1 MKIDKCAIVK
11 SLDLDDDK
19 MAKINACTLKELTAE
34 EVFAFKM
41 VACDNEIDRDY
52 EAFSGET
59 LEQLAELYKGKTVI
73 SDHNPQ
79 STNQCARIFDAEV
92 ITSPGET
99 TKTGKSINSLSYTAI
114 ALRRRAGSSSPK
126 SRAASKRSAASGAAL
141 NLRSALSAAA
151 TPDGAS
157 TIAANGTTARFA
169 FISLSA
175 RSTLMRFLL
184 SRFPHSARRA

>member
-99 TKTGKSINSLSYTAI
+99 TKTGEEYKQLVLHCYCIKATSGQLI
-114 ALRRRAGSSSPK
+114 AEIEGGIKKVQRQICAVLYLRRR
-126 SRAASKRSAASGAAL
+126 RQTVR
-141 NLRSALSAAA
+141 ALSRQ
-151 TPDGAS
+151 TV
-157 TIAANGTTARFA
+157 R
-169 FISLSA
+169 
-175 RSTLMRFLL
+175 
-184 SRFPHSARRA
+184 RRALLL